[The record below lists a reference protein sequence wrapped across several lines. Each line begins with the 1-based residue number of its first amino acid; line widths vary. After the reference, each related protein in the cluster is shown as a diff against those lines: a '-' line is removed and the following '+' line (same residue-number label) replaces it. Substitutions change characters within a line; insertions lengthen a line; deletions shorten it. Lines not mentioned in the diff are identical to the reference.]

1 MALTQYPD
9 SIVLTVITPAS
20 QDTTTGIW
28 TAGSTSTLTYAC
40 RLEPNGT
47 GRQMMGDDGVL
58 RDYAYTCYLPQMT
71 TVVPTGS
78 TYVATTLNNGTISG
92 TVKRPS
98 NGQLNSRLWL

>member
-1 MALTQYPD
+1 MTQYPD
-9 SIVLTVITPAS
+9 SIVLTITIPAT
-20 QDTTTGIW
+20 QDSNGNW
-28 TAGSTSTLTYAC
+28 TAGSTSTLTSAC

-78 TYVATTLNNGTISG
+78 PYVATTLNNGVITG

>member
-1 MALTQYPD
+1 MTQYPD

-28 TAGSTSTLTYAC
+28 TEGTTTVLPSKPC

-47 GRQMMGDDGVL
+47 GRQVMGDDGVL

-78 TYVATTLNNGTISG
+78 TYVATTLNNGVISG